1 MHAPIIAV
9 PIIKCRTC
17 FFEHSKNVK
26 QTFILDSGED
36 GLKKPK
42 LVSIAK
48 PRLSRRMDRRSQ
60 HSVHFHSLGL

>member
-17 FFEHSKNVK
+17 FFGHSKNIK
-26 QTFILDSGED
+26 QTLILDPGED

-48 PRLSRRMDRRSQ
+48 PRLSRRMDGQTQSAFGAF
-60 HSVHFHSLGL
+60 S